1 MVYNAQFMR
10 FRAALGFLAL
20 SILFTPA
27 GRELFVG
34 DETKYG
40 QVVREMRATG
50 AFFLPTL
57 GGTPFTHKPPLHF
70 WLIDL
75 LTFPLGVYSTWA
87 FVLPSIAAFLALL
100 WLMQRS
106 GGPIAAFVCGSSLMV
121 WGSAQTARMDVS
133 FTFFIALGMLLME
146 RGSLIACGAA
156 LGVATLIKGPMA
168 IVIGVVTY
176 LIERWSRRATAR
188 PRDLAAAI
196 AVMLAIP
203 AAWFIP
209 AIALGGRDYA
219 REVVMK
225 QTVGRAVA
233 AWVHNAPPWFYVE
246 HLPATLFPWFFLGV
260 IAVIASGVPRVPRSS
275 SEFLGASVPHGQGTP
290 RNREELRGTERSR
303 FKVSWIVAV
312 LVPYSLLSSKLD
324 VYMMA
329 MIPPLA
335 LLIGDFVRD
344 ADARWTRRGVIANRA
359 TIALLLVGCAA
370 GVALAPREFRNA
382 LIAATVIALIAL
394 AISFRTTLTGTTMV
408 AGIAPIAA
416 ALAVMIPMHA
426 RINEIGSTRTLIAAI
441 ERQHVAPEEVALYS
455 CPYLWSRD
463 LPRDLE
469 RVRYVAPDD
478 LRTFPPLVI
487 ATARNHAR
495 EIAYALDGYR
505 RVDEVEMIGKKF
517 DVYRK

>member
-75 LTFPLGVYSTWA
+75 LTFPLGIYSTWA

-100 WLMQRS
+100 WLMHRS
-106 GGPIAAFVCGSSLMV
+106 GGAIAAFVCGTSLMV

-176 LIERWSRRATAR
+176 LIERRSRRATAR
-188 PRDLAAAI
+188 PRDLATAI
-196 AVMLAIP
+196 AVMLVIP
-203 AAWFIP
+203 AAWFLP
-209 AIALGGRDYA
+209 AILLGGRAYA

-233 AWVHNAPPWFYVE
+233 AWVHSAPPWFYVE

-260 IAVIASGVPRVPRSS
+260 VAVIA
-275 SEFLGASVPHGQGTP
+275 L
-290 RNREELRGTERSR
+290 RSR
-303 FKVSWIVAV
+303 RPFLISWMAAV

-335 LLIGDFVRD
+335 LLIADFVRD
-344 ADARWTRRGVIANRA
+344 ADARWIRRGVIANRA
-359 TIALLLVGCAA
+359 TIALLLVACAA
-370 GVALAPREFRNA
+370 GAVLAPPDFRNA
-382 LIAATVIALIAL
+382 LIASTAIALIAL
-394 AISFRTTLTGTTMV
+394 AISFRTTLTGTTIV
-408 AGIAPIAA
+408 AGFAPIAA

-463 LPRDLE
+463 LPPELE

-478 LRTFPPLVI
+478 LRASRPVVI
-487 ATARNHAR
+487 ATARNHAK
-495 EIAYALDGYR
+495 EIAYALAGYR

-517 DVYRK
+517 DVYRR